1 MIGAITDVN
10 CTASPQVTI
19 TLKAQTLT
27 MHLHADDLTKVA
39 FQSAGAAGASATG
52 KNATCGALRGRSA
65 RVSYTLAS
73 DKPWDGEIQIVE
85 FRAGL

>member
-10 CTASPQVTI
+10 CATSPQVTI

-27 MHLHADDLTKVA
+27 MHLHAEDLTKVS
-39 FQSAGAAGASATG
+39 FQSAGAGGAAAAAKTTS
-52 KNATCGALRGRSA
+52 CGALRGRSA

-73 DKPWDGEIQIVE
+73 GKPWDGEIQSVE

>member
-1 MIGAITDVN
+1 M
-10 CTASPQVTI
+10 

-27 MHLHADDLTKVA
+27 MHLHAYDLAKVA

-52 KNATCGALRGRSA
+52 ANTTCGTLRGRNA
-65 RVSYTLAS
+65 RISYTLS
-73 DKPWDGEIQIVE
+73 SGKTWDGEIQIVE